1 MFSANDQISYYF
13 ELKPSLGKII
23 INILFAYN
31 LFPCFLVIEMDEY
44 LI

>member
-1 MFSANDQISYYF
+1 MIKYPII
-13 ELKPSLGKII
+13 LKPSLGKIII

-31 LFPCFLVIEMDEY
+31 LFPCFLVIEMDEF